1 MHITV
6 GEVFTTAR
14 VGDKTVAVA
23 WGKPGDPNYYVSAG
37 RGTPLEFVTQAEA
50 SAELLRIAMNQAG
63 GGAATVTR
71 SGE

>member
-14 VGDKTVAVA
+14 VGDKTVAIG
-23 WGKPGDPNYYVSAG
+23 WGQPGDPNYYVSAG
-37 RGTPLEFVTQAEA
+37 RGTAQEFVSQAAA
-50 SAELLRIAMNQAG
+50 SAWLLQVAMNQAG